1 MWSARAIKVA
11 GTSFLA
17 RESRHQRASRGRGEA
32 REKDKK
38 SKQIWRRATFF
49 VLGYFCPV
57 LNEIYVY
64 PRLYLLVRP
73 QLIPYIKKKLFPE
86 FNAQVSKAKLRSIV
100 HAVGGIGSAR
110 TRKMIIKME
119 NQHTTTNYFSFQ
131 NLHKL
136 YKTFGKRA
144 LVAILSNTPTTSSAR
159 TLRVTRAKRILAAIV
174 EHFDRQKQPQ
184 RIRTNARGNLT

>member
-1 MWSARAIKVA
+1 MREALLFLDVSFVYQKSFLNKSSARRLDIKMA

-17 RESRHQRASRGRGEA
+17 RGSRHQGVRHAGETRDKEA

-38 SKQIWRRATFF
+38 SNQKWRRAAFF

-57 LNEIYVY
+57 LNEICVY

-73 QLIPYIKKKLFPE
+73 QLIPYIQEKLFPE

-110 TRKMIIKME
+110 TRKTIIKME
-119 NQHTTTNYFSFQ
+119 NQHTTTNYLSFQ

-136 YKTFGKRA
+136 YKP
-144 LVAILSNTPTTSSAR
+144 SQ
-159 TLRVTRAKRILAAIV
+159 TLQNIW
-174 EHFDRQKQPQ
+174 
-184 RIRTNARGNLT
+184 

>member
-1 MWSARAIKVA
+1 MRHA
-11 GTSFLA
+11 GET
-17 RESRHQRASRGRGEA
+17 RDKEA

-38 SKQIWRRATFF
+38 SKQIWRRAAFF

-57 LNEIYVY
+57 LNEICVY

-73 QLIPYIKKKLFPE
+73 QLIPYIQEKLFPE
-86 FNAQVSKAKLRSIV
+86 FNVQVSKAKLRSIV

-110 TRKMIIKME
+110 TRKMNIKME
-119 NQHTTTNYFSFQ
+119 NQHTTTNYLSFQ

-144 LVAILSNTPTTSSAR
+144 LVAILSNTPTTSSVFEFFETLRLPLRR
-159 TLRVTRAKRILAAIV
+159 TLRASDHVTRARYFKVLWRVRFVDAYA
-174 EHFDRQKQPQ
+174 
-184 RIRTNARGNLT
+184 